1 MLRHLSRVRSV
12 AVRAA
17 QRFPAAAKTASL
29 LASPPDSA
37 DGVIIVYK
45 REMKLAAIVPHAH
58 PSVPDEENLDG
69 LIISV
74 EALERKPVGP
84 NTVVCPTCTLEQCH
98 APRCSACSTVLP
110 RRQYSESPVWSWAG
124 TPELG
129 PHESEC
135 LLKIPVSARICRV
148 ISPDEGSLREDLPRL
163 RVAATRSNDGSTAVL
178 YSGVPDDFDGE
189 LTHFE
194 WSELNGSISNPYL
207 HMLQAQCEALVTMRP
222 ILVENGDK
230 GGELVLE
237 PSVLLQDDVVNLTKG
252 QFAGLLK
259 NGVKYHA

>member
-1 MLRHLSRVRSV
+1 MPCSKPMWLPSD
-12 AVRAA
+12 
-17 QRFPAAAKTASL
+17 SL
-29 LASPPDSA
+29 LLHSH
-37 DGVIIVYK
+37 
-45 REMKLAAIVPHAH
+45 RE
-58 PSVPDEENLDG
+58 
-69 LIISV
+69 
-74 EALERKPVGP
+74 
-84 NTVVCPTCTLEQCH
+84 
-98 APRCSACSTVLP
+98 
-110 RRQYSESPVWSWAG
+110 
-124 TPELG
+124 
-129 PHESEC
+129 
-135 LLKIPVSARICRV
+135 
-148 ISPDEGSLREDLPRL
+148 LR
-163 RVAATRSNDGSTAVL
+163 TS
-178 YSGVPDDFDGE
+178 SGVPDDFDGE

>member
-1 MLRHLSRVRSV
+1 M
-12 AVRAA
+12 
-17 QRFPAAAKTASL
+17 
-29 LASPPDSA
+29 
-37 DGVIIVYK
+37 
-45 REMKLAAIVPHAH
+45 
-58 PSVPDEENLDG
+58 
-69 LIISV
+69 
-74 EALERKPVGP
+74 
-84 NTVVCPTCTLEQCH
+84 
-98 APRCSACSTVLP
+98 
-110 RRQYSESPVWSWAG
+110 
-124 TPELG
+124 
-129 PHESEC
+129 
-135 LLKIPVSARICRV
+135 
-148 ISPDEGSLREDLPRL
+148 
-163 RVAATRSNDGSTAVL
+163 L

-194 WSELNGSISNPYL
+194 WSELNGSISNPSL